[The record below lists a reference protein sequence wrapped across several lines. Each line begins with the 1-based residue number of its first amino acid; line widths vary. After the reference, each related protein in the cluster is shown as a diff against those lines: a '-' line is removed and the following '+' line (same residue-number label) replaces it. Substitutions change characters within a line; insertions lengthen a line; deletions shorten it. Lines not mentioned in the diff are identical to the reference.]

1 LTGSIIKDENE
12 MEIKKGNL
20 KTAHAGFRAL
30 ILSSLALTLTAC
42 VHWPDIASDC
52 ESYGVVENRQPMGDL
67 MHIEPLYSD
76 ELNSRCSDVKV
87 AIAMI
92 NPDAQIKGCV
102 IPEANG
108 VVSAYYSVG
117 DRCAQYHEMC
127 HAMHGGA
134 HTERYMR
141 ELEQGIP
148 MPYCPENQSRF

>member
-1 LTGSIIKDENE
+1 
-12 MEIKKGNL
+12 MEIKRGNL
-20 KTAHAGFRAL
+20 KTAQVGFRAL
-30 ILSSLALTLTAC
+30 ILSFLALTLTAC

-52 ESYGVVENRQPMGDL
+52 ESYGVVENHQPMGEV
-67 MHIEPLYSD
+67 MRIEPLYND
-76 ELNSRCSDVKV
+76 ELNSRCGDVKV

-92 NPDAQIKGCV
+92 NPDSQIRGCV
-102 IPEANG
+102 IPEENG

-141 ELEQGIP
+141 ELGEGHP
-148 MPYCPENQSRF
+148 MPYCPRNQLKF